1 MTKSAAPAPGTVRL
15 LKSPSALALAELMA
29 IFDDLQ
35 TVLRCCEQLM
45 GELGKDGGPDEV
57 VVESIWTLALLSYAR
72 SFASDSPVTALTDK
86 DLVTA
91 VGHDEVR
98 DWHGVL
104 LALRDHHA
112 SATTNPR
119 ERFSVG
125 VAQDADGAPSGIAV
139 TSARQ
144 PTVDDVTVRQAGAI
158 AFAVSNVVNDRI
170 SAQQEKLFD
179 EVRLASKADLDM
191 LAVLDV
197 ELDA

>member
-1 MTKSAAPAPGTVRL
+1 MTKTAAPVPGTVRL
-15 LKSPSALALAELMA
+15 LKSPSAVALAELMA

-35 TVLRCCEQLM
+35 TVLRCCERLM
-45 GELGKDGGPDEV
+45 TELAGDGGPDEI
-57 VVESIWTLALLSYAR
+57 VVESIWTLALLSYGRAF
-72 SFASDSPVTALTDK
+72 SSDAADTALTDK
-86 DLVTA
+86 DVVTA
-91 VGHDEVR
+91 VGHDKVL

-112 SATTNPR
+112 SGTTNPR

-125 VAQDADGAPSGIAV
+125 VAQDADGAPGGIAV
-139 TSARQ
+139 ASARQ

-158 AFAVSNVVNDRI
+158 AFALSNVVNDRI
-170 SAQQEKLFD
+170 SAQQEKLFH
-179 EVRLASKADLDM
+179 EVRPASKADLDM